1 MGRLA
6 LAASLSCLT
15 LVGCATGGL
24 SGIGGASEYSCAA
37 PPGVSCMSITGLNAN
52 AARGTLPALRHR
64 AEDERP
70 EGVSKDEK
78 DGKGGAPAA
87 VPYSKQQVAG
97 ASEQA
102 AKVSPKTM
110 DAPYSGSP
118 LRTPARILRI
128 WMAPFEDTELDLH
141 DQKYLYVTIHTGR
154 WVLEANQVN
163 VQPQFKQVFPLGKR
177 DQEDREERGKAVA
190 PAVDANGEPLATVGK
205 GQ

>member
-6 LAASLSCLT
+6 LAVSLSALA
-15 LVGCATGGL
+15 LAGCASGGM
-24 SGIGGASEYSCAA
+24 SGIGGSSEYSCAA

-70 EGVSKDEK
+70 DGVGKDEK
-78 DGKGGAPAA
+78 DGKGSKPAA
-87 VPYSKQQVAG
+87 VPYSRQQIAG
-97 ASEQA
+97 ASEQE
-102 AKVSPKTM
+102 AKVSPRTM
-110 DAPYSGSP
+110 DAPYSGAP

-163 VQPQFKQVFPLGKR
+163 VQTQFKQVFPLGKR
-177 DQEDREERGKAVA
+177 DQDDREERGKAAA